1 MNITFKFDEDGMMMV
16 KSAKD
21 NEGKD
26 IEFVEQSLNTLSDG
40 KIEQFKQK
48 EQ

>member
-1 MNITFKFDEDGMMMV
+1 MMMV
-16 KSAKD
+16 KSVKD

-26 IEFVEQSLNTLSDG
+26 IEFVEQSLNTLKNE

-48 EQ
+48 